1 MVWLEESGL
10 PNKRITLSLIAL
22 GACAR
27 LAPHPWNFTPLMAI
41 GLYAG
46 ARSAKLWIGVLV
58 TLLALTVSDAV
69 LGFYAGM
76 WYVYA
81 ASLIP
86 VLLGRLAQQQQRRLS
101 FVAGAAIASGVSFF
115 VITNAAVWGTSNLYP
130 HTWGGL
136 AACFAA
142 AVPFYRNQIAG
153 DAFYTVALFGA
164 DAIFRGVFHPKPQ
177 VA

>member
-1 MVWLEESGL
+1 MEQQKSWQ
-10 PNKRITLSLIAL
+10 NQWITLLLIAL

-27 LAPHPWNFTPLMAI
+27 IAPHPWNFTPMMAI

-46 ARSAKLWIGVLV
+46 ARSAKLWVGVLV
-58 TLLALTVSDAV
+58 TMAALLASDAI

-86 VLLGRLAQQQQRRLS
+86 VLLGWLAQRQPRRRIAFIAAS
-101 FVAGAAIASGVSFF
+101 AIASGVSFF
-115 VITNAAVWGTSNLYP
+115 VITNAAVWATSNLYP

-136 AACFAA
+136 ATCFAA
-142 AVPFYRNQIAG
+142 AVPFYRNQVAG
-153 DAFYTVALFGA
+153 DALYTFALFGA
-164 DAIFRGVFHPKPQ
+164 DALFRATFYPKPE

>member
-1 MVWLEESGL
+1 MEQSGL
-10 PNKRITLSLIAL
+10 PNKRITLLLIAL

-27 LAPHPWNFTPLMAI
+27 LAPHPWNFTPMMAI

-46 ARSAKLWIGVLV
+46 ARSAKLWVGVLV
-58 TLLALTVSDAV
+58 TLAALLVSDAI

-86 VLLGRLAQQQQRRLS
+86 VLLGRLAQRPRRGIG
-101 FVAGAAIASGVSFF
+101 FVAASAIVSSVSFF
-115 VITNAAVWGTSNLYP
+115 VITNAAVWATSNLYP

-136 AACFAA
+136 ATCFAA

-153 DAFYTVALFGA
+153 DALYTAALFGA
-164 DAIFRGVFHPKPQ
+164 DALFRAAFYPKPQ